1 MTVLPE
7 DYLVD
12 VSADDDRSLCAPCL
26 TAEENADHWILGD
39 AFMRGWYNIHDHE
52 NKRMGFVPFL
62 GSNKSAPIP
71 AESAPVPYCNDVE
84 DEADDEVWT
93 VEVNGILL
101 VTAAVAA
108 VGGITFLVLKLLGI
122 FAAPKKALND
132 SSKVSNSM

>member
-12 VSADDDRSLCAPCL
+12 VSADDDRSLCASCL
-26 TAEENADHWILGD
+26 TAQENADHWILGD

-71 AESAPVPYCNDVE
+71 GQTPVPNDRDDDKDV
-84 DEADDEVWT
+84 DDDEVWT
-93 VEVNGILL
+93 VNDVLL

-122 FAAPKKALND
+122 FAAPKKALYD
-132 SSKVSNSM
+132 ASKVSTFM